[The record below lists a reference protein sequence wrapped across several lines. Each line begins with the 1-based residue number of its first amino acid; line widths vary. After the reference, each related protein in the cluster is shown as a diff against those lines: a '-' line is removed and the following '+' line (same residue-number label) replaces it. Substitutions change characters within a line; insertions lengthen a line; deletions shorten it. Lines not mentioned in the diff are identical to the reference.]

1 MNGWYSSYIRFL
13 TKVAAH
19 RYPGVG
25 WLWML
30 LIASSSWTS
39 YWLFA
44 EHRLGGELLLPLLCS
59 LWLLVLL
66 FIRLVFAY
74 QRPWRPAGAGWR
86 MKLKL
91 YWFYFKYHGMACFIL
106 ALLMGSL
113 LLTAKLASIVWRSF
127 G

>member
-1 MNGWYSSYIRFL
+1 MKAWYGRYIRLL
-13 TKVAAH
+13 TKLAAH

-25 WLWML
+25 WLWTL
-30 LIASSSWTS
+30 LLVSSSWTS

-59 LWLLVLL
+59 LWLLVWL
-66 FIRLVFAY
+66 FIRLVFTY
-74 QRPWRPAGAGWR
+74 QPPLLTAGASFR
-86 MKLKL
+86 LKLTL

-106 ALLMGSL
+106 LLVIGAL